1 MHCFVSLHLTS
12 CSTLNASNSPI
23 WRHLPLKWLKS
34 AATQLNPPPPKC
46 THCTVQALNAL
57 LVFLQKIE
65 AGVGRVRKPQDRH
78 IGIHSHLSARLLAPA
93 PAGMWTWHW
102 GWNKPA
108 SAVATYNG
116 YIQGCIFLQQLHVLG
131 RILLQQPQPKMYIL
145 TMVTN

>member
-1 MHCFVSLHLTS
+1 MLWNELRCISALDKLLCTECLQLSHLAPP
-12 CSTLNASNSPI
+12 ASQMAKVGRNTTQP
-23 WRHLPLKWLKS
+23 
-34 AATQLNPPPPKC
+34 ATPKC
-46 THCTVQALNAL
+46 TALYRHWMHCLF
-57 LVFLQKIE
+57 FLQKIE

-78 IGIHSHLSARLLAPA
+78 IGIHSHLSARLPA

-131 RILLQQPQPKMYIL
+131 RILLQQPQPEMYIL